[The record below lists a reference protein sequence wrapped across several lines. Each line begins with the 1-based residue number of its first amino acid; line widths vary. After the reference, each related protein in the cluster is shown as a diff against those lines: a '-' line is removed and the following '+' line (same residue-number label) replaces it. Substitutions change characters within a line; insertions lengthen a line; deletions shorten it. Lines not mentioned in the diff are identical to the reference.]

1 MNKHFAVIT
10 AVLLITLF
18 TVGTAFSYSV
28 GSEYEDAKI
37 TASDSGGY
45 DYFGKSVSISGDVAI
60 AGSYKDDDNGTNA
73 GAAYIYRFDGDQWV
87 EEAKLL
93 ASDGS
98 NNDEFGTRV
107 SIDGDIA
114 IVGAP
119 KNGYHAGTAYVYRFN
134 GTQWVEQAILQGSSK
149 NTYGGFG
156 FSVCVEGDKVIVGEY
171 GFSTFAGCAFVFR
184 FNGKSWVEESK
195 LVASDGLSVD
205 ELGWSVS
212 ISGDTAIVGAPYS
225 DGDGNWSGS
234 AYLFRFNGNDW
245 VEESKLTASDASSDD
260 KFGNSVSISG
270 DNVFVGSPYADNSD
284 GMNSGA
290 VYAYRY
296 DGGSWVE
303 QSKLFTSDGTAD
315 DSFGYHVSLSGINAV
330 VGAYTDDDNGTDSG
344 SVQMYHF
351 DGDSWIE
358 GSKLL
363 ASDGT
368 SENFFGYS
376 VCISDTNVIVGSPQD
391 SNNYGAA
398 YIYNLDQETG
408 GCDGDINGDSV
419 VNVADLLVVI
429 ADWGSSTGDA
439 TDINQDGVVDVL
451 DLLLLVAA
459 WGPCE

>member
-1 MNKHFAVIT
+1 MNKNFAVIT

-205 ELGWSVS
+205 ELG
-212 ISGDTAIVGAPYS
+212 
-225 DGDGNWSGS
+225 
-234 AYLFRFNGNDW
+234 
-245 VEESKLTASDASSDD
+245 
-260 KFGNSVSISG
+260 
-270 DNVFVGSPYADNSD
+270 
-284 GMNSGA
+284 
-290 VYAYRY
+290 
-296 DGGSWVE
+296 
-303 QSKLFTSDGTAD
+303 
-315 DSFGYHVSLSGINAV
+315 
-330 VGAYTDDDNGTDSG
+330 
-344 SVQMYHF
+344 
-351 DGDSWIE
+351 
-358 GSKLL
+358 
-363 ASDGT
+363 
-368 SENFFGYS
+368 
-376 VCISDTNVIVGSPQD
+376 
-391 SNNYGAA
+391 
-398 YIYNLDQETG
+398 
-408 GCDGDINGDSV
+408 
-419 VNVADLLVVI
+419 
-429 ADWGSSTGDA
+429 
-439 TDINQDGVVDVL
+439 
-451 DLLLLVAA
+451 
-459 WGPCE
+459 